1 MGEAPKKAPPNGAT
15 EDEQL
20 EHGRADERAGEAAK
34 PSDIGALDGAA
45 AAGSA
50 SSAGTASGD
59 EGVVPTSAPDPTI
72 GPD

>member
-1 MGEAPKKAPPNGAT
+1 MGEAPRQAPQTGAT

-20 EHGRADERAGEAAK
+20 DHGRAGERAGEAAK

-50 SSAGTASGD
+50 SSAGTASDD
-59 EGVVPTSAPDPTI
+59 EGVVPTSAPDPSI